1 MKRCRFE
8 LFNQK
13 GKRAAAEM
21 SAPSLLLI
29 KICAGHILVSHAVQT
44 ELKLHASDR
53 MEIPGRDVLNENNS
67 RTMFDK
73 LGRTSFVH

>member
-13 GKRAAAEM
+13 GKRAAAET
-21 SAPSLLLI
+21 STASLLLI
-29 KICAGHILVSHAVQT
+29 KICVGHILVSRAVQT

-53 MEIPGRDVLNENNS
+53 MEIPRRDVPNESNS
-67 RTMFDK
+67 RTI
-73 LGRTSFVH
+73 